1 MKLRS
6 SWAADHHMPPAVVQ
20 PVLRRLARDP
30 GSIDDLEWSYLLQAD
45 GPDLD
50 ELCALADAARRET
63 TGDDLTFVANRN
75 FETAAVLAEPGG
87 VRLED
92 LVDEAWQ
99 LGATE
104 ICLQG
109 PVPATESATQYLE
122 LVHRIKAAAPEVHLH
137 AYRATEVVD
146 AATRLDVTVAE
157 FLRSARD
164 AGVDTVPGTAAQV
177 LDDHVRRALSPDGR
191 GLSVAAWVD
200 TIIAAHQT
208 GLHSTATMLY
218 GHVEDPIHQ
227 VAHLRLLA
235 GIQQRTSG
243 FTELILMPMLP
254 ENAPPHLRDQALQGP
269 SLRETRALHAVAR
282 LMLLGTIDHLQAAWT
297 KLDSDALRAVLRGGA
312 DDVGGVLM
320 DGTLRPDAG
329 PESGRQLLP
338 EDVAALAVDLGREPR
353 QRTTT
358 YGTPSAERID
368 VLRRVFA

>member
-75 FETAAVLAEPGG
+75 FETAAVLADGGG
-87 VRLED
+87 VSLED
-92 LVDEAWQ
+92 LVAEAWE

-109 PVPATESATQYLE
+109 PVPATEPATEYLE
-122 LVHRIKAAAPEVHLH
+122 LIKRIKAVAPEIHLH
-137 AYRATEVVD
+137 AYRATEVFD
-146 AATRLDVTVAE
+146 AATRLDVTAEE
-157 FLRSARD
+157 FLRSARA
-164 AGVDTVPGTAAQV
+164 AGLDTVPGTAAQV

-200 TIIAAHQT
+200 TIITAHQA
-208 GLHSTATMLY
+208 GLKSTATMLY

-235 GIQQRTSG
+235 DIQHRTSG

-254 ENAPPHLRDQALQGP
+254 ENAPPHVRDQAVQGP
-269 SLRETRALHAVAR
+269 TLRETRAVHAVAR
-282 LMLLGTIDHLQAAWT
+282 LMLLGTIDHVQAAWT
-297 KLDSDALRAVLRGGA
+297 KLDADALRAVLHGGA

-338 EDVAALAVDLGREPR
+338 DDVTALGIELGRTPR
-353 QRTTT
+353 QRTTL
-358 YGTPSAERID
+358 YEDPPAERVE